1 MKKLIKENKILFVL
15 SIVIL
20 VSLIAIVIGLLSYFY
35 KDDGDKYG
43 NRLDGIENY
52 PVSENAGSEIKALY
66 DSGVESVSVDVKGK
80 IIYVMLDVSNGV
92 SKADAQGYAIKALDV
107 FSDEIKGFYDI
118 QFMITCK
125 TSSEETTMYPMMG
138 SKHSG
143 NNKIVWTN
151 N

>member
-1 MKKLIKENKILFVL
+1 MKKVIKENKILFVL
-15 SIVIL
+15 SIIIL
-20 VSLIAIVIGLLSYFY
+20 VSIVAIAIGLLSYFY

-52 PVSENAGSEIKALY
+52 PVSESASSDIKALY
-66 DSGVESVSVDVKGK
+66 ESGVESVSVDVKGK
-80 IIYVMLDVSNGV
+80 IIYVILDVSSGI
-92 SKADAQGYAIKALDV
+92 SKGDAQGYAIKALDV

-125 TSSEETTMYPMMG
+125 NSSEETTMYPMMG

-143 NNKIVWTN
+143 NTQIVWTN

>member
-1 MKKLIKENKILFVL
+1 MKKVIKENKILFVL
-15 SIVIL
+15 TLIIL
-20 VSLIAIVIGLLSYFY
+20 LSLIAIGFGLISYFY

-52 PVSENAGSEIKALY
+52 PVNENAEADIKALY
-66 DSGVESVSVDVKGK
+66 ESGVESVSVDIKGK
-80 IIYVMLDVSNGV
+80 IIYVIIDVSNGV

-107 FSDEIKGFYDI
+107 FSDEVKGFYDI

-125 TSSEETTMYPMMG
+125 NSSEETTMYPMMG

-143 NNKIVWTN
+143 NTQVVWTN